1 MNVELL
7 CPEVKKMKMAS
18 EAVDRYLP
26 RTNRFTP
33 CVLKEFKTE
42 KNGSPAYK
50 IEKEESEILK
60 KISDKDFLVVLDEK
74 GKPFRTLDLSKKIE
88 DLQNNQGI
96 QKMIFLIGGP
106 YGLSEKIKDRA
117 NLKIRLS
124 DFTYNSEVAI
134 VVLAEQIYRIF
145 SLISGHPYHNE

>member
-1 MNVELL
+1 MNIEIL
-7 CPEVKKMKMAS
+7 CPELKKLKMAS
-18 EAVDRYLP
+18 EAVGRYIP

-42 KNGSPAYK
+42 KNGSPEYK

-74 GKPFRTLDLSKKIE
+74 GKSFRTIDLSQKIA
-88 DLQNNQGI
+88 DLQNNQGV

-106 YGLSEKIKDRA
+106 YGLSSKIKERA
-117 NLKIRLS
+117 NLKVRLS
-124 DFTYNSEVAI
+124 DLTYNSEVAV
-134 VVLAEQIYRIF
+134 VVLAEQVYRTF
-145 SLISGHPYHNE
+145 SLIAGHPYHNE